1 MGYNIQYL
9 MLISELYRYKKKV
22 GDIMI
27 LECIVQNEKD
37 AIIAEQIGVN
47 RLELVSAISEG
58 GLTPSYGTIKRIV
71 ENVSIPV
78 QVMLRPHSFSFE
90 YDESDWN
97 SMREDLLAF
106 EALGVKGIVFGA
118 LKNGEIDQALLE
130 KVIQAVPNFDI
141 TFHRAFDE
149 LHQQADGLEVLCQYS
164 KHIKRILTS
173 GGAKTAVEGKEKL
186 QQLMT
191 LSDVW
196 HGPKILVGAGLQR
209 DNIASVHEFL
219 QANEYHFGTGV
230 RLGNTL
236 ANGFDEQKV
245 KEILEIVNA

>member
-1 MGYNIQYL
+1 MFEIGYHRSN
-9 MLISELYRYKKKV
+9 RYKNRV

-58 GLTPSYGTIKRIV
+58 GLTPSYGTTKRII
-71 ENVSIPV
+71 ESVSIPV

-97 SMREDLLAF
+97 SMREDILAF
-106 EALGVKGIVFGA
+106 EDIGVTGIVFGA

-130 KVIQAVPNFDI
+130 KVINVVPNFDI

-149 LHQQADGLEVLCQYS
+149 LHQQADGLEVLCQYAN
-164 KHIKRILTS
+164 HVRRILTS
-173 GGAKTAVEGKEKL
+173 GGAKSAEAGKEKL

-191 LSDVW
+191 LTDVW
-196 HGPKILVGAGLQR
+196 HGPRILVGAGLQR
-209 DNIASVHEFL
+209 DNIADIHSFL
-219 QANEYHFGTGV
+219 KAEEYHFGTGV
-230 RLGNTL
+230 REGNTL
-236 ANGFDEQKV
+236 ANGFDEHKV
-245 KEILEIVNA
+245 ADILSVLNA